1 MRAPAC
7 SVSKSETYATKSVA
21 IAAPPTV
28 VACGKHMELICFRF
42 GDLRQLESPGVWTT
56 RSFIRLIAAESKGL
70 TDLHAWPGCFRIG
83 QSRKQGMRDI
93 LIRTQKFADQ
103 SLPETATATE
113 SGSGMRMLSI
123 LLLQALSLKYCSKL
137 KSKKFKK
144 WFQHISSN

>member
-56 RSFIRLIAAESKGL
+56 RSFIQLIAAESKGL
-70 TDLHAWPGCFRIG
+70 TDPHAWPGCFRTG
-83 QSRKQGMRDI
+83 QREPQTRNAGH
-93 LIRTQKFADQ
+93 LIRTQKFAEQ
-103 SLPETATATE
+103 SLPETAT
-113 SGSGMRMLSI
+113 
-123 LLLQALSLKYCSKL
+123 
-137 KSKKFKK
+137 
-144 WFQHISSN
+144 